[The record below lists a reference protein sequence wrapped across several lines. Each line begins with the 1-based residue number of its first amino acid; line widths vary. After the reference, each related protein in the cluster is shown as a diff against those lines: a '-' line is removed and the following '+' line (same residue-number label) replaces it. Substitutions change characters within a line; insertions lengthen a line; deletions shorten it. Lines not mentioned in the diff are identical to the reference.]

1 MTVQIDGST
10 ITRNGS
16 GQLVAGAAAS
26 FKSVGTANSASTA
39 SNDVTLV
46 TTSTNSF
53 TLTMQA
59 SPSNG
64 QVATVK
70 KVDNGSGTLTV
81 SGNSGHSIDG
91 GSINLYYE
99 NESVSM
105 VFYNNVWYVI

>member
-1 MTVQIDGST
+1 MSAAGTV
-10 ITRNGS
+10 
-16 GQLVAGAAAS
+16 
-26 FKSVGTANSASTA
+26 

-53 TLTMQA
+53 TVTMPA
-59 SPSNG
+59 SPSSG

-70 KVDNGSGTLTV
+70 KVDDGSGTLTV

-99 NESVSM
+99 NESVNM